1 MNEKIVIAADGYD
14 HIDGRNAYHSAIKRL
29 TLGAPTIEANKNM
42 LIAAQVWKQR
52 EDGALE
58 ISCELPIHQV
68 LDLTIFLSRTLLYF
82 KEAYRMPLLYDPDS
96 PIVERVGIQGD
107 AMTVSVCTDNPRLN
121 DDILE
126 FSQLISDLGELTGER
141 LRTLT
146 RILNELECY

>member
-1 MNEKIVIAADGYD
+1 
-14 HIDGRNAYHSAIKRL
+14 
-29 TLGAPTIEANKNM
+29 M